1 MVLEGTYQF
10 AHAASTADLL
20 KTLRIIEIPDSLFL
34 HLLSSGDIIHQVNRI
49 FVIEVNLFLIK
60 LGSRADLIID
70 LDH

>member
-10 AHAASTADLL
+10 AHATPTADLL

-34 HLLSSGDIIHQVNRI
+34 HPLSSRDIIHQVNRI

>member
-49 FVIEVNLFLIK
+49 FVIEVNLFLIQRVS
-60 LGSRADLIID
+60 GIALIID